1 MFASVLKEHYKH
13 SSKKVVV
20 VAIMP
25 CTAKKSEAQRDEF
38 KEDGIPYVDYVITTQ
53 ELIQMI
59 QESGIVFS
67 EVEPESVDMPFGVSS
82 GAGVIFGVTGGVTEA
97 VIRRVMDD
105 KSTTTLRALAFNGVR
120 GMEGVKETSITVGDR
135 EIKIAVVSGLKNADD
150 LVQKIKTGE
159 AHYDFVE
166 VMACPGGCVSGAG
179 QPFTKA
185 EGKAKRGAGLYEAD
199 RMSSLK
205 RSEENPVMMSLY
217 SGLLKGKV
225 HDLLHVHYKRRE

>member
-1 MFASVLKEHYKH
+1 
-13 SSKKVVV
+13 
-20 VAIMP
+20 
-25 CTAKKSEAQRDEF
+25 
-38 KEDGIPYVDYVITTQ
+38 
-53 ELIQMI
+53 
-59 QESGIVFS
+59 
-67 EVEPESVDMPFGVSS
+67 
-82 GAGVIFGVTGGVTEA
+82 
-97 VIRRVMDD
+97 
-105 KSTTTLRALAFNGVR
+105 
-120 GMEGVKETSITVGDR
+120 MEGVKETSITVGER